1 MHFKVIGCHA
11 LRRELYAC
19 AARSPHLV
27 DVIMLP
33 QGLHEQPDLLQG
45 EVQRE
50 IDAPPMTHQRSWQG
64 LADSLIESDQPF
76 DAVLLGYALCS
87 NGTANLRAGACPLVI
102 PRAHDCIS
110 LLLGS
115 AGSYREYFDKHPGT
129 YWYSSGWIETCLMPG
144 KERYEQ
150 TLAHYVR
157 QYGEENA
164 KYLMEMQ
171 SDWYKAYHRAAYV
184 DWGFPN
190 SAREKDFTRQCA
202 AELGWEYDELPG
214 DAGLLQRLLDGVWPE
229 DEFLVLQPGQ
239 VSEADPAGAGILKVK
254 LPAPLADEL
263 HLAHQ

>member
-1 MHFKVIGCHA
+1 MHFKVIGCHV

-27 DVIMLP
+27 DVSMLP
-33 QGLHEQPDLLQG
+33 QGLHEQPDILRQ

-50 IDAPPMTHQRSWQG
+50 IEAPPMAHQRSRQELDNG
-64 LADSLIESDQPF
+64 SVESDQPF
-76 DAVLLGYALCS
+76 DAILLGYALCS
-87 NGTANLRAGACPLVI
+87 NGTARLKAGSCPLVI

-115 AGSYREYFDKHPGT
+115 RQRYQDYFDKHPDT

-150 TLAHYVR
+150 TLAYYAK
-157 QYGEENA
+157 QYGEDNA
-164 KYLMEMQ
+164 QYLMDLQ

-190 SAREKDFTRQCA
+190 NEEEKAFTRKCA
-202 AELGWEYDELPG
+202 SDLGWEYDELQGEPG
-214 DAGLLQRLLDGVWPE
+214 MIQRLVDGNWPA

-239 VSEADPAGAGILKVK
+239 VSDADPASPGILKV
-254 LPAPLADEL
+254 
-263 HLAHQ
+263 Q

>member
-27 DVIMLP
+27 EVVMLP
-33 QGLHEQPDLLQG
+33 QGLHEQPDKLR
-45 EVQRE
+45 ESVQRE
-50 IDAPPMTHQRSWQG
+50 IDAPPMDHPRSRPELCEG
-64 LADSLIESDQPF
+64 TVESDRPL

-87 NGTANLRAGACPLVI
+87 NGTANLRAGNCPLVI

-115 AGSYREYFDKHPGT
+115 PRRYQDYFDKHPGA

-144 KERYEQ
+144 KERYAQ
-150 TLAHYVR
+150 TLAYYAR
-157 QYGEENA
+157 QYGADNA
-164 KYLMEMQ
+164 QYLMELQ
-171 SDWYKAYHRAAYV
+171 SDWYKAYQRAVYI

-190 SAREKDFTRQCA
+190 REQEKAFTRKCA
-202 AELGWEYDELPG
+202 AELGWEYDELQG
-214 DAGLLQRLLDGVWPE
+214 DPGLLQRLVDGNWPT

-239 VSEADPAGAGILKVK
+239 VSAADPAGAGILKAK
-254 LPAPLADEL
+254 RDA
-263 HLAHQ
+263 